1 MVVLVAFAAAR
12 PKQTSSSTSSS
23 SAPREHRP
31 AVKTAK
37 AHKAHKAHKAK
48 AAPKKEVIHKGHD
61 RNIDRQGNVMATLQA
76 VNGNTTLNQVNNNQ
90 QNKDNFM
97 NSINQAS
104 NGFLNAKDSADNV
117 VAGLQ
122 AANGTD
128 NVDQMANNNKNTD
141 KVKNKIDAQ
150 DAQSIVSFDAANTS
164 GKAMEISGTNA
175 IDQATNNDDANNEF
189 SNM

>member
-1 MVVLVAFAAAR
+1 MVVLVALAAGR
-12 PKQTSSSTSSS
+12 PNQQTSSSSSSPS

-37 AHKAHKAHKAK
+37 VKAHHKGKAHKKA
-48 AAPKKEVIHKGHD
+48 VVHKGHD

-76 VNGNTTLNQVNNNQ
+76 VNGNTTLNQENNNQ
-90 QNKDNFM
+90 QNKNKFM

-104 NGFLNAKDSADNV
+104 NGFLNAKNSADNV

-141 KVKNKIDAQ
+141 TVKNKITAQ
-150 DAQSIVSFDAANTS
+150 DAQSIVSFDAADTS

-175 IDQATNNDDANNEF
+175 IDQATNNDDANNQF